1 MIHSQVKQLVYINFG
16 EILEINPVT
25 GSHTELSVQVD
36 LAKLGHSGYRN
47 VSRVELKA
55 ITFPQLADDIHFAV
69 EVPEFT
75 DRIIST
81 NPMIS
86 KSFAIV
92 YYNAAISNPP
102 STCIAFKGSDFDSK
116 SKDLITPLAQMRKFH
131 VTFRKQNGHVVKR
144 GDIQGT
150 DLKHVTLLF
159 EFTKSA

>member
-16 EILEINPVT
+16 EILEIDPVT

-116 SKDLITPLAQMRKFH
+116 AKDLITPAQLRKFH
-131 VTFRKQNGHVVKR
+131 VTFRKQNGDVVR
-144 GDIQGT
+144 YGDLNNV
-150 DLKHVTLLF
+150 DLKNVTLLF